1 MIDKQTDGWVKV
13 IRGTKSRASAD
24 CLQRVVRPRSAR
36 PCSCRPVGQNPY
48 GYIVFK
54 WTLIAGGRWK
64 TVCITANVHDAVA
77 QANKKKIKTVLIK
90 CRNCG
95 QEALRERPNAKVS
108 V

>member
-1 MIDKQTDGWVKV
+1 MKHPKTLPINPNAPLPVGLH
-13 IRGTKSRASAD
+13 A
-24 CLQRVVRPRSAR
+24 VVRPRSAR
-36 PCSCRPVGQNPY
+36 PCRCRPAGQNPY

-64 TVCITANVHDAVA
+64 TVCITENIHEAVE

-95 QEALRERPNAKVS
+95 DEALREWPNAELRHGERE
-108 V
+108 